1 MCWMF
6 LSAIN
11 IASIIRNC
19 LLTRT
24 ITSIGLHINGIE
36 NFRNL
41 SKRHPK
47 RYNGIHKEH
56 FHLVLKEGE
65 WRFNYRPV
73 ANLNKTL
80 QQWSFKSKSKLYLCQ
95 TLKNMGHQLTRENTR
110 RKFLGRPVYSS
121 DLGDAAGP
129 SNSEEFLLGMVYPSP
144 PTKWIIAFCNA
155 TAEKSEI

>member
-6 LSAIN
+6 LSAIT

-36 NFRNL
+36 NFPNP
-41 SKRHPK
+41 SKRHPR

-56 FHLVLKEGE
+56 FHLVLKERE

-80 QQWSFKSKSKLYLCQ
+80 QQWSFKSKSKPYLCQ
-95 TLKNMGHQLTRENTR
+95 TLKKIITLGIRTVR
-110 RKFLGRPVYSS
+110 RLCR
-121 DLGDAAGP
+121 DLA
-129 SNSEEFLLGMVYPSP
+129 SRSVVEYR
-144 PTKWIIAFCNA
+144 
-155 TAEKSEI
+155 